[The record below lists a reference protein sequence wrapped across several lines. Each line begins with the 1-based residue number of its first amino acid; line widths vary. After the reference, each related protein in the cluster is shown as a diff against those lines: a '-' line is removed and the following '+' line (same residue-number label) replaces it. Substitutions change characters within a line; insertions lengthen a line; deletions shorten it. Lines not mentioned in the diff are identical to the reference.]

1 MVTSVGVAAATA
13 ALTVGVSPVPAS
25 AQPVPADPST
35 AAGAVTERGERG
47 SATFRR
53 TVVTLTNKA
62 RARHD
67 RRRLDVKPCLDRVAQ
82 RWARHMARTGDLEH
96 NDLDAVQRACGRR
109 FGVGEN
115 IAYGYGTPRAV
126 VRGWMSSDGHR
137 RNILRRSYD
146 HIGVGAFRKDGT
158 WWWVQDF
165 GDMRG

>member
-1 MVTSVGVAAATA
+1 MLGLTLGASAGSATA
-13 ALTVGVSPVPAS
+13 APEPAATTS
-25 AQPVPADPST
+25 EVRASADPSPRG
-35 AAGAVTERGERG
+35 AAQ
-47 SATFRR
+47 FRR
-53 TVVTLTNKA
+53 QVVKLTNKA

-146 HIGVGAFRKDGT
+146 HIGVGAFRKNGT